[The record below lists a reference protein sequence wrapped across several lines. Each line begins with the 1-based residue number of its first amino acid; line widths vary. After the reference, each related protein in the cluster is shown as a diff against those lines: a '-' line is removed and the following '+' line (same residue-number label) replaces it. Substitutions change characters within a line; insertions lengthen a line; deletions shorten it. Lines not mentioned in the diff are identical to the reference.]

1 MSPPSPE
8 EEDAALTGTA
18 PGGTP
23 ATDLDRAMLRLRLV
37 AEAKSRGVSWA
48 AIGLALGCDGKAAKR
63 YVKRFAARTQHDLLL
78 LSPAVDV
85 PLDRDGQRDQRSD
98 QARTPPQGA
107 VPSPSAAR
115 KRQHQVRRRGR

>member
-1 MSPPSPE
+1 VSPPSPE

-63 YVKRFAARTQHDLLL
+63 YVKRYAARTQHDLLL
-78 LSPAVDV
+78 SPAVDV
-85 PLDRDGQRDQRSD
+85 PPCGDGHLDQRSD
-98 QARTPPQGA
+98 QVRTPPQGA
-107 VPSPSAAR
+107 VPSPPAAR
-115 KRQHQVRRRGR
+115 KRHRQVRRRGR